1 MTYVDNI
8 VINAVENVLKAV
20 KCLLNENQEQDKWSE
35 EINNESGKI
44 TNVDKSVILKLSTL
58 LINRSLIYKKIVDKL

>member
-35 EINNESGKI
+35 EINNESEKI

>member
-35 EINNESGKI
+35 EINNESEKI

-58 LINRSLIYKKIVDKL
+58 LINRSLI